1 MTHETGVRGVLVR
14 SRERCVQK
22 GVGAFPMDTVG
33 RRGDGAFSLFMIG
46 ERMAVCSSEIT

>member
-1 MTHETGVRGVLVR
+1 MKRGARRVVAFPMDMVGVR
-14 SRERCVQK
+14 
-22 GVGAFPMDTVG
+22 VGAFPMDTIG